1 MLNSGPIALV
11 EFVVLAEQLPEFKNA
26 KRNSANYL
34 KQKFFLLIVESLF
47 LIGGN
52 SIIGDSKLSQNNY
65 DAFY

>member
-34 KQKFFLLIVESLF
+34 KQKIFLLIVESLF
-47 LIGGN
+47 LIC
-52 SIIGDSKLSQNNY
+52 
-65 DAFY
+65 